1 MIIIEL
7 PHCLSIVLALGYNV
21 DAIDGVFEDASLNL
35 TLTSISRRR
44 LSAGEVV
51 LKEKPL
57 LTLTTPHTPKTL
69 AKYVAELRQKVGK
82 CLMMTG
88 MMIMVFMI
96 MVTVAAPH
104 TPKTLAIY
112 VATAKML

>member
-1 MIIIEL
+1 M

-88 MMIMVFMI
+88 MMVAIMI

-104 TPKTLAIY
+104 TPKTLAID
-112 VATAKML
+112 VAKAKML

>member
-1 MIIIEL
+1 M
-7 PHCLSIVLALGYNV
+7 
-21 DAIDGVFEDASLNL
+21 
-35 TLTSISRRR
+35 
-44 LSAGEVV
+44 

-88 MMIMVFMI
+88 MMIMVFI
-96 MVTVAAPH
+96 MVTVAAG
-104 TPKTLAIY
+104 TPKTLAID
-112 VATAKML
+112 VAKAKML

>member
-1 MIIIEL
+1 M
-7 PHCLSIVLALGYNV
+7 SIVLGLVYNV
-21 DAIDGVFEDASLNL
+21 DAIDDLFEDASLNL
-35 TLTSISRRR
+35 TLISISRRR

-69 AKYVAELRQKVGK
+69 AKYVAELRQKAGK

-88 MMIMVFMI
+88 MMIMVLMI
-96 MVTVAAPH
+96 MVTVAEPH

-112 VATAKML
+112 VAIGKNAMID

>member
-1 MIIIEL
+1 MDYSPGDHYRIARRAM
-7 PHCLSIVLALGYNV
+7 SIVLGLVYNV
-21 DAIDGVFEDASLNL
+21 DAIDDLFEDASLNL

-88 MMIMVFMI
+88 IML
-96 MVTVAAPH
+96 MVTVA
-104 TPKTLAIY
+104 K
-112 VATAKML
+112 AKMLWSTSVD

>member
-1 MIIIEL
+1 M
-7 PHCLSIVLALGYNV
+7 
-21 DAIDGVFEDASLNL
+21 
-35 TLTSISRRR
+35 
-44 LSAGEVV
+44 V

-96 MVTVAAPH
+96 MVTVAAG
-104 TPKTLAIY
+104 TPKTLAID
-112 VATAKML
+112 VAKAKML

>member
-1 MIIIEL
+1 M
-7 PHCLSIVLALGYNV
+7 PHCLSIVLGLVYNV
-21 DAIDGVFEDASLNL
+21 DAIDDLF
-35 TLTSISRRR
+35 LTSISRRR

-88 MMIMVFMI
+88 MMIMVFI
-96 MVTVAAPH
+96 MVTVAAG
-104 TPKTLAIY
+104 TPKTLAID
-112 VATAKML
+112 VAKAKML